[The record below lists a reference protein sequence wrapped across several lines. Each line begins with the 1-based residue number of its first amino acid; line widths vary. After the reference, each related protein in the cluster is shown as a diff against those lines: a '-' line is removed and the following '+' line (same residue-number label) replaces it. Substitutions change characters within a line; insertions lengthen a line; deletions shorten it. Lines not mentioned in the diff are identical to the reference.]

1 MPVAPLVSVV
11 TPAFNAADHVAETV
25 RSVQAQTFENWEMLV
40 ADDCSSDSTAD
51 LVQQL
56 GREDPRVRLVKLE
69 QNRGPAGARNA
80 ALAASSG
87 RYLAFLDSDD
97 LWLPEKLDRQLAFM
111 AKHDCALTYTAFRR
125 ISSDGRRVGRLM
137 PVPARMTYDDLLKN
151 TAIAT
156 LTVMLDREK
165 TGDPVMTDVGYDDFT
180 LWLEILRGGEVAHG
194 LQEDLARYRVVRGS
208 VSSRP
213 MRSADWVWRVY
224 RDIEKMSVI
233 ASAYCLCHY
242 GARAFLKRLR
252 F

>member
-1 MPVAPLVSVV
+1 MA
-11 TPAFNAADHVAETV
+11 
-25 RSVQAQTFENWEMLV
+25 
-40 ADDCSSDSTAD
+40 
-51 LVQQL
+51 
-56 GREDPRVRLVKLE
+56 REDPRVRLIRLE
-69 QNRGPAGARNA
+69 RNSGPAGARNA
-80 ALAASSG
+80 ALSASSG

-111 AKHDCALTYTAFRR
+111 TEQNCALSYTAFRR
-125 ISSDGRRVGRLM
+125 ISSDGRRVGRLIT
-137 PVPARMTYDDLLKN
+137 VPARMTYGDLLKN

-165 TGDPVMTDVGYDDFT
+165 TGDPVMTDVGYDDYT
-180 LWLEILRGGEVAHG
+180 LWLEILRSGEVAQG
-194 LQEDLARYRVVRGS
+194 LQEDLGRYRVVRGS

-224 RDIEKMSVI
+224 RDIEKMSFA

-242 GARAFLKRLR
+242 GARAFIKRLR

>member
-1 MPVAPLVSVV
+1 MSVTPLVSVV
-11 TPAFNAADHVAETV
+11 TPAFNAVAHITETI
-25 RSVQAQTFENWEMLV
+25 RSVQAQSFENWEMLV
-40 ADDCSSDSTAD
+40 ADDCSSDATPQ
-51 LVQQL
+51 LVRRL
-56 GREDPRVRLVKLE
+56 AREDPRVQLVRLE
-69 QNRGPAGARNA
+69 RNQGPAGARNA
-80 ALAASSG
+80 ALAASKG

-97 LWLPEKLDRQLAFM
+97 LWLPQKLERQLDFM
-111 AKHDCALTYTAFRR
+111 AEQDSALSYTAFRR
-125 ISSDGRRVGRLM
+125 ISSDGGRTGRLM
-137 PVPARMTYDDLLKN
+137 TVPARMTYRDLLKN

-165 TGDPVMTDVGYDDFT
+165 TGDPVMTDVGYDDFA
-180 LWLEILRGGEVAHG
+180 LWLKILRSGAVAHG

-224 RDIEKMSVI
+224 RDIEKMNAA

-242 GARAFLKRLR
+242 GLRAFLKRLR

>member
-11 TPAFNAADHVAETV
+11 TPAFNAAEHVAETI

-56 GREDPRVRLVKLE
+56 AREDPRVRLIRLE
-69 QNRGPAGARNA
+69 RNSGPAGARNA
-80 ALAASSG
+80 ALSATSG

-111 AKHDCALTYTAFRR
+111 TEQNCALSYTAFRR
-125 ISSDGRRVGRLM
+125 ISSDGRRVGRLIT
-137 PVPARMTYDDLLKN
+137 VPARMTYGDLLKN

-165 TGDPVMTDVGYDDFT
+165 TGDPVMTDVGYDDYT
-180 LWLEILRGGEVAHG
+180 LWLEILRSGEVAQG
-194 LQEDLARYRVVRGS
+194 LQEDLGRYRVVRGS

-224 RDIEKMSVI
+224 RDIEKMSFA

-242 GARAFLKRLR
+242 GARAFIKRLR

>member
-11 TPAFNAADHVAETV
+11 TPAFNAAAHIVETV

-40 ADDCSSDSTAD
+40 ADDCSSDATPD
-51 LVQQL
+51 LVRQL
-56 GREDPRVRLVKLE
+56 GREDARVQLVELE
-69 QNRGPAGARNA
+69 QNQGPAGARNT

-97 LWLPEKLDRQLAFM
+97 LWLPQKLEHQLAFM
-111 AKHDCALTYTAFRR
+111 AEHDCALTYTAFRR
-125 ISSDGRRVGRLM
+125 ISSDGRRVGRLI
-137 PVPARMTYDDLLKN
+137 PIPARMTYGDLLKN

-165 TGDPVMTDVGYDDFT
+165 TGDPVMTDVGYDDYT
-180 LWLEILRGGEVAHG
+180 LWLEILREGNVAHG
-194 LQEDLARYRVVRGS
+194 LQEDLARYRVVQGS

-224 RDIEKMSVI
+224 RDIEKMSL
-233 ASAYCLCHY
+233 ATSAYCLCHY
-242 GARAFLKRLR
+242 GARALFKRLR